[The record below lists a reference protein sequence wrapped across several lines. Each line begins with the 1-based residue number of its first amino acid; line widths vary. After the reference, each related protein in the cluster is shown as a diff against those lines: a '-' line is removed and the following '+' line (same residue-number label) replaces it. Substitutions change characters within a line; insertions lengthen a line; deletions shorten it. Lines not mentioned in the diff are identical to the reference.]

1 LLLGFGVPIL
11 SGLSRKGRRRME
23 RVSGHQKIRVSGDNR
38 TGGRNANK
46 NLGPTACA
54 VIRGKYG
61 SRIKAFWFIGPG

>member
-1 LLLGFGVPIL
+1 
-11 SGLSRKGRRRME
+11 ME